1 MIENQIKTIVL
12 LGFLTGLLIGLG
24 GLIGGYNGLFFG
36 LVFALVVNFG
46 SYWFSDKIVLAI
58 YRAKEAQ
65 KAKYKKLYGVVE
77 EVAKLAGIP
86 TPKIYIIP
94 SNQSNAFATGR
105 NKDNAVVAF
114 TDGILRL
121 LSEEELKGV
130 TAHEISH
137 IKNKDILV
145 SAIAATIAGIISY
158 IAMIARW
165 GAIFGGFGGRNER
178 NHNLLELLILSII
191 APLIALVIRLA
202 ISRSREYL
210 ADESGAAIL
219 RNSSGL
225 AGALEKLESSAKHSS
240 MNFGNESTSHLFIVN
255 PFTLKGAVALF
266 RTHPETKDRV
276 NRLKSMKFY

>member
-1 MIENQIKTIVL
+1 M
-12 LGFLTGLLIGLG
+12 
-24 GLIGGYNGLFFG
+24 
-36 LVFALVVNFG
+36 VVNFG

-145 SAIAATIAGIISY
+145 SAIAATIA
-158 IAMIARW
+158 A
-165 GAIFGGFGGRNER
+165 
-178 NHNLLELLILSII
+178 
-191 APLIALVIRLA
+191 VI
-202 ISRSREYL
+202 
-210 ADESGAAIL
+210 
-219 RNSSGL
+219 
-225 AGALEKLESSAKHSS
+225 
-240 MNFGNESTSHLFIVN
+240 
-255 PFTLKGAVALF
+255 
-266 RTHPETKDRV
+266 
-276 NRLKSMKFY
+276 